1 MFASNNK
8 EKNDFFKERE
18 FVGRLIC
25 SVLAKRICVRQAL
38 LEFPKDCEDKTVKAA
53 WFALCHLEA
62 DEDLRKKDNLYA
74 QEQDEYIDFIAKTLS
89 EGKELP
95 ENIVNVYEQYHS
107 EPLIPHK
114 QSWSGKIKNLLKF
127 LNI

>member
-1 MFASNNK
+1 MNTNSNSYYR
-8 EKNDFFKERE
+8 ERE
-18 FVGRLIC
+18 YVGRLIC
-25 SVLAKRICVRQAL
+25 SVLAKRISVREAL
-38 LEFPKDCEDKTVKAA
+38 LSFPKDCEDKTVKAA
-53 WFALCHLEA
+53 WYALCHLEA
-62 DEDLRKKDNLYA
+62 DEDLRKRDSLYA

-95 ENIVNVYEQYHS
+95 ENIVNVYEQYHQ

-114 QSWSGKIKNLLKF
+114 TTIEGKIKKLLKF

>member
-1 MFASNNK
+1 MSAVGNNYY
-8 EKNDFFKERE
+8 KERE

-25 SVLAKRICVRQAL
+25 SVLANRISVREAL
-38 LEFPKDCEDKTVKAA
+38 LGFPKDCGDKTVKAA
-53 WFALCHLEA
+53 WYALCHLEA
-62 DEDLRKKDNLYA
+62 DEDLRKKDELYR

-95 ENIVNVYEQYHS
+95 ENIVSVYEQYHN

-114 QSWSGKIKNLLKF
+114 TTWEGKIKKLLKF

>member
-1 MFASNNK
+1 MNN
-8 EKNDFFKERE
+8 NDNNYYRERE

-25 SVLAKRICVRQAL
+25 SVLAKRICVREAL
-38 LEFPKDCEDKTVKAA
+38 LTFPKDCEDKTVRAA
-53 WFALCHLEA
+53 WYALCHLEA
-62 DEDLRKKDNLYA
+62 DEDLRKKDDLYR

-95 ENIVNVYEQYHS
+95 ENIVSVYEQYHQ
-107 EPLIPHK
+107 EPLIPHQTTIK
-114 QSWSGKIKNLLKF
+114 GKFKKLLQF